1 MCTKL
6 SDVTSIQDIQM
17 TTEHFEKA
25 LRALQKR
32 APFLPFT
39 VELVS
44 GFRFQVD
51 HPEALVVRAGVAVF
65 VAVDGTPTLF
75 DHEGVA
81 QVIADVQR
89 KQSA

>member
-1 MCTKL
+1 ML
-6 SDVTSIQDIQM
+6 NGVTRLRDIHM
-17 TTEHFEKA
+17 TIEHFEKT

-51 HPEALVVRAGVAVF
+51 HPEALVLRAGIAVF
-65 VAVDGTPTLF
+65 VAADGTPTLF

-81 QVIADVQR
+81 QVIADAQR